1 MSNEM
6 VNNEMV
12 NEINDDEPLAS
23 LPKKKRT
30 IFFLILYALFV
41 IDFIARVGI
50 NAIFPIIQGDLQ
62 LSDGQM
68 GSLASIVLLAMAV
81 FVFPV
86 AFLGEKYSTKK
97 VISISA
103 FVWGIGSFFSGIANS
118 FMLLFVSRF
127 MVGIGNS
134 AYAPLSTSM
143 VTSMYKKSDWGKK
156 IGIYNTAIGLGT
168 AAGAL
173 VFANIA
179 NTFGWRYAF
188 YGVGAVTLILTVAS
202 LYLTDVTKE
211 LGKGKTT
218 AKSKNNVTIKKAL
231 AIVGKKKSL
240 LGLCLGA
247 GLGALG
253 LQAVLAFLSIYL
265 VRIMNMEITKA
276 AGIIS
281 IVSLIAV
288 VCYPLG
294 GMITDKW
301 YKKDKRCRAW
311 LPAVCYATS
320 AICLMAGFYSR
331 TLLLIAVGI
340 LCYTLCT
347 TAIHAATQELVPA
360 SFKAISY
367 SVWVL
372 CVQLLGSLGPVSAG
386 YLSEAMGLVNAL
398 VSIQIVFVVGT
409 VVFLLSGRRYLK
421 DYERAREEEELEV
434 SSACAE

>member
-179 NTFGWRYAF
+179 N
-188 YGVGAVTLILTVAS
+188 
-202 LYLTDVTKE
+202 
-211 LGKGKTT
+211 
-218 AKSKNNVTIKKAL
+218 
-231 AIVGKKKSL
+231 
-240 LGLCLGA
+240 
-247 GLGALG
+247 
-253 LQAVLAFLSIYL
+253 
-265 VRIMNMEITKA
+265 
-276 AGIIS
+276 
-281 IVSLIAV
+281 
-288 VCYPLG
+288 
-294 GMITDKW
+294 
-301 YKKDKRCRAW
+301 
-311 LPAVCYATS
+311 
-320 AICLMAGFYSR
+320 
-331 TLLLIAVGI
+331 
-340 LCYTLCT
+340 
-347 TAIHAATQELVPA
+347 
-360 SFKAISY
+360 
-367 SVWVL
+367 
-372 CVQLLGSLGPVSAG
+372 
-386 YLSEAMGLVNAL
+386 
-398 VSIQIVFVVGT
+398 
-409 VVFLLSGRRYLK
+409 
-421 DYERAREEEELEV
+421 
-434 SSACAE
+434 